1 MKLNE
6 LRELIRREIP
16 NILNEGDAL
25 QYKVKGILI
34 TDTTKRPQQDILSNV
49 RALTGVTIVSSTEV
63 EGQDYAQNNPNLRV
77 ILNLKIDGY
86 PFSKHGGFSKDVI
99 INKVIP
105 AVRRVE
111 GVKGFLVD
119 PNNITLI

>member
-34 TDTTKRPQQDILSNV
+34 TDTTKRPQQDILSNI
-49 RALTGVTIVSSTEV
+49 RALTGVTIVASTEI
-63 EGQDYAQNNPNLRV
+63 EGQDYTQNNPNLRV

>member
-34 TDTTKRPQQDILSNV
+34 TDTTKRPQQDILSNI
-49 RALTGVTIVSSTEV
+49 RALTGVTIVSSTEI

>member
-34 TDTTKRPQQDILSNV
+34 TDTTKRPQQDILSNI
-49 RALTGVTIVSSTEV
+49 RALTGVTIVSSTEI

-86 PFSKHGGFSKDVI
+86 PFSKQGGFSKDVI

>member
-34 TDTTKRPQQDILSNV
+34 TDTTKRPQQDILSNI
-49 RALTGVTIVSSTEV
+49 RALTGVTIVSSTEI

-111 GVKGFLVD
+111 GIKGFLVD
-119 PNNITLI
+119 PNNITLM

>member
-6 LRELIRREIP
+6 FRELIRREIP

-25 QYKVKGILI
+25 QYKVKGVLI
-34 TDTTKRPQQDILSNV
+34 TDTTKRPQQDILSNI
-49 RALTGVTIVSSTEV
+49 RALTGVTIVSSTEI

-77 ILNLKIDGY
+77 ILNIKVDGY
-86 PFSKHGGFSKDVI
+86 PFSRHGGFSKDVI

-105 AVRRVE
+105 DVKKVE
-111 GVKGFLVD
+111 AVKGFLVD
-119 PNNITLI
+119 PNNITLM

>member
-34 TDTTKRPQQDILSNV
+34 TDTTKRPQQDILSNI
-49 RALTGVTIVSSTEV
+49 RALTGVTIVSSTEI

-119 PNNITLI
+119 PNNITLM

>member
-34 TDTTKRPQQDILSNV
+34 TDTTKRPQQDILSNI
-49 RALTGVTIVSSTEV
+49 RALTGVTIVSSKEM

-77 ILNLKIDGY
+77 ILNIKVDGY

-111 GVKGFLVD
+111 AVKGFLVD

>member
-25 QYKVKGILI
+25 QYRVKGILI
-34 TDTTKRPQQDILSNV
+34 TDTTKRPQQDILSNI
-49 RALTGVTIVSSTEV
+49 RALTGVTIVSSTEI

-119 PNNITLI
+119 PNNITLM

>member
-25 QYKVKGILI
+25 QYKVKGVLI
-34 TDTTKRPQQDILSNV
+34 TDTTKRPQQDILSNI
-49 RALTGVTIVSSTEV
+49 RALTGVTIVSSTEI

-77 ILNLKIDGY
+77 ILNIKVDGY

-111 GVKGFLVD
+111 AVKGFLVD

>member
-34 TDTTKRPQQDILSNV
+34 TDTTKRPQQDILSNI
-49 RALTGVTIVSSTEV
+49 RALTGVTIVSSTEI
-63 EGQDYAQNNPNLRV
+63 EGQNYAQNNPNLRV

-119 PNNITLI
+119 TNNITLI

>member
-25 QYKVKGILI
+25 QYKVKGVLI
-34 TDTTKRPQQDILSNV
+34 TDTTKRPQQDILSNI
-49 RALTGVTIVSSTEV
+49 RALTGVTIVSSTEI

-77 ILNLKIDGY
+77 ILNIKVDGY

-105 AVRRVE
+105 SVRRVE
-111 GVKGFLVD
+111 AVKGFLVD
-119 PNNITLI
+119 PNNITLM

>member
-6 LRELIRREIP
+6 FRELIRREIP

-25 QYKVKGILI
+25 QYKVKGVLI
-34 TDTTKRPQQDILSNV
+34 TDTTKRPQQDILSNI
-49 RALTGVTIVSSTEV
+49 RALTGVTIVSSTEI

-77 ILNLKIDGY
+77 VLNIKVDGY
-86 PFSKHGGFSKDVI
+86 PFSRHGGFSKDVI

-105 AVRRVE
+105 DVKKVE
-111 GVKGFLVD
+111 AVKGFLVD
-119 PNNITLI
+119 PNNIILI

>member
-6 LRELIRREIP
+6 FRELIRREIP

-25 QYKVKGILI
+25 QYKVKGVLI
-34 TDTTKRPQQDILSNV
+34 TDTTKRPQQDILSNI
-49 RALTGVTIVSSTEV
+49 RALTGVTIVSSNEI

-77 ILNLKIDGY
+77 ILNIKVDGY
-86 PFSKHGGFSKDVI
+86 PFSRHGGFSKDVI

-105 AVRRVE
+105 DVKKVE
-111 GVKGFLVD
+111 AVKGFLVD
-119 PNNITLI
+119 PNNITLM

>member
-25 QYKVKGILI
+25 QYKVKGVLI
-34 TDTTKRPQQDILSNV
+34 TDTTKRPQQDILSNI
-49 RALTGVTIVSSTEV
+49 RALTGVTIVSSTEI

-86 PFSKHGGFSKDVI
+86 PFSRHGGFSKDVVI
-99 INKVIP
+99 DKVIP
-105 AVRRVE
+105 SVRRVE
-111 GVKGFLVD
+111 AVKGFLVD
-119 PNNITLI
+119 PNNITLM

>member
-6 LRELIRREIP
+6 FRELIRREIP

-25 QYKVKGILI
+25 QYKVKGVLI
-34 TDTTKRPQQDILSNV
+34 TDTTKRPQQDILSNI
-49 RALTGVTIVSSTEV
+49 RALTGVTIVSSTEI

-77 ILNLKIDGY
+77 VLNIKVDGY
-86 PFSKHGGFSKDVI
+86 PFSRHGGFSKDVI

-105 AVRRVE
+105 DVKKVE
-111 GVKGFLVD
+111 AVKGFLVD

>member
-34 TDTTKRPQQDILSNV
+34 TDTTKRPQQDILSNI
-49 RALTGVTIVSSTEV
+49 RALTGVTIVSSTEI

-119 PNNITLI
+119 SNNITLM

>member
-34 TDTTKRPQQDILSNV
+34 TDTTKRPQQDILSNI
-49 RALTGVTIVSSTEV
+49 RALTGVTIVSSNEI

-119 PNNITLI
+119 PNNITLM

>member
-6 LRELIRREIP
+6 FRELIRREIP

-25 QYKVKGILI
+25 QYKVKGVLI
-34 TDTTKRPQQDILSNV
+34 TDTTKRPQQDILSNI
-49 RALTGVTIVSSTEV
+49 RALTGVTIVSSNEI

-77 ILNLKIDGY
+77 ILNIKVDGY
-86 PFSKHGGFSKDVI
+86 PFSRHGGFSKDVI

-105 AVRRVE
+105 DVKKVE
-111 GVKGFLVD
+111 AVKGFLVD

>member
-34 TDTTKRPQQDILSNV
+34 TDTTKRPQQDILSNI
-49 RALTGVTIVSSTEV
+49 RALTGVTIVSSTEI

-119 PNNITLI
+119 TNNITLI

>member
-25 QYKVKGILI
+25 QYKVKGVLI
-34 TDTTKRPQQDILSNV
+34 TDTTKRPQQDILSNI
-49 RALTGVTIVSSTEV
+49 RALTGVTIVSSTEI

-77 ILNLKIDGY
+77 ILNIKVDGY

-105 AVRRVE
+105 SVRRVE
-111 GVKGFLVD
+111 AVKGFLVD